1 MGFLN
6 NEGLIRVKKH
16 IQGLLNKKANKTNEF
31 GGFEGGKDA
40 TATTNAIQLGEGVN
54 SAIKSLKVYD
64 KQMMNS
70 SGYIPMARY
79 ARFVQDNT
87 VRNLTAGGRVTIEVG
102 YVGESIIIPIVRT
115 NFGYLVASSVYSD
128 SNGKQYI
135 TITGLSSN
143 SSLTDFYVDYWI
155 LSET

>member
-16 IQGLLNKKANKTNEF
+16 IQGLLNKKADKSNEF

-40 TATTNAIQLGEGVN
+40 IATTNAIQLGEGVN
-54 SAIKSLKVYD
+54 SGTKTLKVYD

-70 SGYIPMARY
+70 QGYIPMARY

-87 VRNLTAGGRVTIEVG
+87 VRNLTAGGRVIIEVG
-102 YVGESIIIPIVRT
+102 YVGNSIIIPIVRT
-115 NFGYLVASSVYSD
+115 NLGFVVTSAVYSD
-128 SNGKQYI
+128 SSGKQYI
-135 TITGLSSN
+135 VVNGISSS
-143 SSLTDFYVDYWI
+143 SSLSEFYVDYWI